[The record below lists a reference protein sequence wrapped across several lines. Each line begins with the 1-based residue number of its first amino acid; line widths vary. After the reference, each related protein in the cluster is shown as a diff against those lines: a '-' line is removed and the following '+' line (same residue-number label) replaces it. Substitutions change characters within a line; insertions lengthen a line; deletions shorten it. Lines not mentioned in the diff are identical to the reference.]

1 VSGARPFS
9 PLLHF
14 VTSDFG
20 GGSASNTHEV
30 VVVPGRTRSIQLFA
44 AAGHGVGGSSIDE
57 RLQGSIHGGERR
69 RIIPEVGVQTLGR
82 NELGRFRE
90 CGSDCGALLGCTNH
104 SVSLVVVFGARDVD
118 VVVVVFD
125 AVFFVDFF
133 VQLMAQLRENPLF
146 EHDPVDE
153 RDKHDVEDDL
163 PKHFTDDVGG
173 VESD

>member
-1 VSGARPFS
+1 VGGARPFS

-20 GGSASNTHEV
+20 GGTASNTHEV

-44 AAGHGVGGSSIDE
+44 AAGHGVSGSGVDE

-69 RIIPEVGVQTLGR
+69 RIIPEVGVQTLRR
-82 NELGRFRE
+82 NEFGRFRE

-104 SVSLVVVFGARDVD
+104 SASLVVVFGARDVD

-153 RDKHDVEDDL
+153 RNEHDVENDL
-163 PKHFTDDVGG
+163 PEHLGHDVRG